1 MFFEALFAGQVLF
14 GPAGRKML
22 DGPLLVGHE
31 NQEVHPLEA
40 ASVGQSRMNE
50 LWRDR
55 APVPNVETQPILR
68 STITGFVGCG
78 LLICG

>member
-22 DGPLLVGHE
+22 DGPLLFCRLRRLQPERLPAELGVRR
-31 NQEVHPLEA
+31 V
-40 ASVGQSRMNE
+40 

-55 APVPNVETQPILR
+55 EPVPNVETQPILR
-68 STITGFVGCG
+68 STITGFVGCC